1 ISKGSQAGQVTFA
14 FTGAWYGDEVT
25 RCLHPLR
32 PNWSATGLIW
42 IPSLS
47 FRGRVW
53 IRLKCRI
60 RRISFAKSLMTPD
73 NVPMSLEACTVFMK
87 YLANEGFSSDSNCEV
102 ELYGGPNLKILE
114 IPNNA
119 TAFSHRDT
127 LFTFELYGYSS
138 ATIP

>member
-1 ISKGSQAGQVTFA
+1 MPTPTSSQLVGNRSYMDTVAQLLGSSLDTSQVP
-14 FTGAWYGDEVT
+14 YSSD
-25 RCLHPLR
+25 
-32 PNWSATGLIW
+32 I
-42 IPSLS
+42 
-47 FRGRVW
+47 FRKV
-53 IRLKCRI
+53 
-60 RRISFAKSLMTPD
+60 
-73 NVPMSLEACTVFMK
+73 